1 MCFLSLLFS
10 LSLFCGLTHSIDVT
24 TYGLKSASLDC
35 SQTSQDSGHP
45 KSEMKHVLSA

>member
-24 TYGLKSASLDC
+24 TYGLKSASLD
-35 SQTSQDSGHP
+35 
-45 KSEMKHVLSA
+45 SAHRHHKTLVTQKVK